1 MVSAAAMEDRN
12 VVVPVAVTTHIAKR
26 CAFVSLKACC
36 RVFSVKIYESSI
48 ELAQSARLVDENLS
62 G

>member
-1 MVSAAAMEDRN
+1 MEDRN
-12 VVVPVAVTTHIAKR
+12 VVVPVAVKTHIAKSG
-26 CAFVSLKACC
+26 AFVSLNVCC

-48 ELAQSARLVDENLS
+48 ELAQSARLLDENLS